1 MGPVSQNCNQLKEGS
16 HQTIP
21 RAMCYKIVA
30 ALAMALLVLG
40 AAEGQVLPT
49 PCCRF
54 DCCDGIRCCVASP
67 GMAVDVVTP
76 SPSPAVAFA
85 SNDAKAP
92 RPGGASRKI
101 GAGY

>member
-1 MGPVSQNCNQLKEGS
+1 
-16 HQTIP
+16 
-21 RAMCYKIVA
+21 MCCKIVA

-67 GMAVDVVTP
+67 GMAVDAVTP

-92 RPGGASRKI
+92 RHGGASRKI
-101 GAGY
+101 GAGN